1 MQYIRNSILQ
11 GANYSVSKRF
21 VDQFGIVTAIV
32 LTDLIEQFYFFK
44 DVNLTIISKNEH
56 FMSIDHERVEKKFRI
71 TTREQNSSIGEL
83 KKHGIVK
90 AKRIDGKVR
99 MTICEK
105 EIAML
110 INSDG
115 MKAHVTNVE
124 PPEGSP
130 AQKVER
136 KMFIPPTEQ
145 EVVEYFRENGY
156 LEEAAKKAFKYYE
169 IAKWE
174 DSSGKKV
181 KNWKQKMISVWFKT
195 ENKHTVEVKEK
206 IVI

>member
-71 TTREQNSSIGEL
+71 TTREQNSSISEL
-83 KKHGIVK
+83 KKHGLIK

-105 EIAML
+105 EIAIL

-115 MKAHVTNVE
+115 MKAHVTNMT
-124 PPEGSP
+124 PPEGTP
-130 AQKVER
+130 KQKAEI
-136 KMFIPPTEQ
+136 KKFIPPTEQ
-145 EVVEYFRENGY
+145 EVIDYFEQNGY
-156 LEEAAKKAFKYYE
+156 SKESAKRAFEYYKE
-169 IAKWE
+169 GEWK
-174 DSSGKKV
+174 DSSGKPV
-181 KNWKQKMISVWFKT
+181 KNWKQKMISVWFKP
-195 ENKHTVEVKEK
+195 ENAMSISSEEK
-206 IVI
+206 IRL